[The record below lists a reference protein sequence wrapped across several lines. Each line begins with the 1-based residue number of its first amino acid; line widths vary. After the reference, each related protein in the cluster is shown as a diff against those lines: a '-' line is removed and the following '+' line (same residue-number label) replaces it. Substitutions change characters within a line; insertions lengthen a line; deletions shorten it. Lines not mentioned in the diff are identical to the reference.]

1 MLHKEWQ
8 IVCMSPQAVEAPIY
22 NTFTVYVNMVILSVQ
37 GNHLLFTKQIVSV
50 DSRKVGLE

>member
-22 NTFTVYVNMVILSVQ
+22 NTFTVYVNMVILSVH
-37 GNHLLFTKQIVSV
+37 GDHLLFTKQIVSV
-50 DSRKVGLE
+50 DLRKVGLE